1 MRILVAGATSVP
13 GIPLLRELNAR
24 GHDVV
29 GLTSQPTKTP
39 QIEQEGA
46 KPVVANVFDAA
57 QINAVVAD
65 IEPEAVVSLLTT
77 LPKWGPKRPKD
88 FEPAKKLWSTGAT
101 NLVRAAQRA
110 GVRRV
115 VAESMVFAYGYP
127 TTSPALMD
135 ESDPY
140 PGPPPKGGDD
150 MLAALRGM
158 EQTVL
163 TSGDHSDTEGIV
175 LRYGIFYGPGVPHDE
190 LFTRLAKWWALPAM
204 TGNGLVPWIH
214 IDDIAKATA
223 DALDK
228 GRGGQMTHRRR
239 PTAVVRRLCSR
250 AVRQTPS
257 AAADADSLSAGGL
270 GRVVSGNGVRNDSA
284 AAVERQGQG
293 RTRLDAYSP
302 VKIRGPLLKR
312 RGDAFGEIFRR
323 QHRCV
328 PCRHVTKAFRD
339 PRDALLIQ
347 HVLDAVDGE
356 WGVAG
361 DLGSGCVRG
370 RQRRVGVVVD
380 VVDQADFLGA
390 RGVDV
395 LACQRQFAQVAVGQ
409 DERKPGKATDVGD
422 HSQLDLAHRELRVGT
437 GVADVDGRDQVNAA
451 ADAPPV
457 Y

>member
-1 MRILVAGATSVP
+1 MRVLVAGATSVP

-65 IEPEAVVSLLTT
+65 IEPEAVISLLTT

-88 FEPAKKLWSTGAT
+88 FEPAKKLWSTGAS

-228 GRGGQMTHRRR
+228 GRGGQMYNIVDDR
-239 PTAVVRRLCSR
+239 PQSFGDYVRE
-250 AVRQTPS
+250 
-257 AAADADSLSAGGL
+257 LSARLHRPRPMPIPYQLVGL
-270 GRVVSGNGVRNDSA
+270 VASYPATAFGT
-284 AAVERQGQG
+284 
-293 RTRLDAYSP
+293 TRL
-302 VKIRGPLLKR
+302 PLSN
-312 RGDAFGEIFRR
+312 A
-323 QHRCV
+323 
-328 PCRHVTKAFRD
+328 KAKAELD
-339 PRDALLIQ
+339 WTPIPR
-347 HVLDAVDGE
+347 
-356 WGVAG
+356 
-361 DLGSGCVRG
+361 
-370 RQRRVGVVVD
+370 
-380 VVDQADFLGA
+380 
-390 RGVDV
+390 
-395 LACQRQFAQVAVGQ
+395 
-409 DERKPGKATDVGD
+409 
-422 HSQLDLAHRELRVGT
+422 
-437 GVADVDGRDQVNAA
+437 
-451 ADAPPV
+451 
-457 Y
+457 